1 MTNISSTVSQ
11 SDHDSE
17 SPAHR
22 VTALETVR
30 SALQPNAVFVLVH
43 GADGQVGVG
52 ETFYGGASVEA
63 YIHDVAAFALQ
74 APGRHSPARVSRQ
87 LAGYVGYSGS
97 GTEVRGNSAIDVA
110 LWDLLAKES
119 GLPLRD
125 LLGGPI
131 VESIEVYNTC
141 AGNDYVRSNAQQ
153 SSNNWGLPLADGPDR
168 YDDLWRF
175 LHEPARLARDLVD
188 EGYRGM
194 KVWPFDLAA
203 EASGGD
209 HRADL
214 SFGLGVLDSIRD
226 EVGDSMDLY
235 VELHSLWQPRGAER
249 VLRALEPYGLAWAE
263 DPIRADRYEAL
274 AVLREGTSVPIALGE
289 NLGAGYNSYKPLLDA
304 RATDIAIIDV
314 GWSGGITNA
323 MRTAALADQYG
334 VPVAPHDCTGPVSL
348 AVATHL
354 VTAIPNGHVQEV
366 ARSFYHGWYGQV
378 SEGYPAIAD
387 GRITPS
393 TAPGHGVTLRPEML
407 MDPSTIRRVTTIGS

>member
-1 MTNISSTVSQ
+1 MTSITSRVAQ
-11 SDHDSE
+11 PEDSE
-17 SPAHR
+17 TLFPRIVSI
-22 VTALETVR
+22 ETVR
-30 SALQPNAVFVLVH
+30 SSLQPNAIFVLVH

-52 ETFYGGASVEA
+52 ETFYGAASVEA
-63 YIHDVAAFALQ
+63 YVHEIAALALQ
-74 APGRHSPARVSRQ
+74 APGRHSPARVSG
-87 LAGYVGYSGS
+87 LLSGYVGYSGS
-97 GTEVRGNSAIDVA
+97 GTEVRGNSAIDIA
-110 LWDLLAKES
+110 LWDLLAKQS
-119 GLPLRD
+119 NRPLRE
-125 LLGGPI
+125 LLGGPF
-131 VESIEVYNTC
+131 VESIEIYNTC
-141 AGNDYVRSNAQQ
+141 AGNDYVRSNSQQ
-153 SSNNWGLPLADGPDR
+153 SSNNWGLPLAGRAER

-175 LHEPARLARDLVD
+175 LNEPARLARDLVD

-214 SFGLGVLDSIRD
+214 KFGLGVLDAIRE

-249 VLRALEPYGLAWAE
+249 LLRALEPYGLAWAE
-263 DPIRADRYEAL
+263 DPIRSDRNEAL

-289 NLGAGYNSYKPLLDA
+289 NVGAGYNSYKPLLDA
-304 RATDIAIIDV
+304 RSMDIAIIDA
-314 GWSGGITNA
+314 GWSGGITTA

-334 VPVAPHDCTGPVSL
+334 VPVALHDCTGPVSL

-354 VTAIPNGHVQEV
+354 VTAVPNGHVQEV

-378 SEGYPAIAD
+378 SEGFPGIAD

-393 TAPGHGVTLRPEML
+393 AAPGHGVTLRPEML
-407 MDPSTIRRVTTIGS
+407 LDPSTIRRVTAIES

>member
-1 MTNISSTVSQ
+1 MTNTSTTVSN
-11 SDHDSE
+11 SNVDSV
-17 SPAHR
+17 PRNQRIVAI
-22 VTALETVR
+22 ETVR
-30 SALQPNAVFVLVH
+30 SSLQPNAMFVLVH
-43 GADGQVGVG
+43 SDDGQVGLG
-52 ETFYGGASVEA
+52 ETFYGAASVEA
-63 YIHDVAAFALQ
+63 YIHEVAALALQ
-74 APGRHSPARVSRQ
+74 APGRHTPARVSRQ
-87 LAGYVGYSGS
+87 LHGYVGYSGS
-97 GTEVRGNSAIDVA
+97 GTEVRGNSAIDIA
-110 LWDLLAKES
+110 LWDLLAKQS
-119 GLPLRD
+119 GRPLRD
-125 LLGGPI
+125 VLGGPV
-131 VESIEVYNTC
+131 VESIDIYNTC

-153 SSNNWGLPLADGPDR
+153 SSNNWGLPIAGDPDR

-175 LHEPARLARDLVD
+175 LHEPAKLARDLFD

-214 SFGLGVLDSIRD
+214 SFGLGVLDAIRA

-263 DPIRADRYEAL
+263 DPIRSDRYEAL

-289 NLGAGYNSYKPLLDA
+289 NVGAGYNAYKPLLDA

-334 VPVAPHDCTGPVSL
+334 VPVAFHDCTGPVAL

-354 VTAIPNGHVQEV
+354 VTAVPNGHVQEV
-366 ARSFYHGWYGQV
+366 ARSFYHGWYGQA
-378 SEGYPAIAD
+378 SEGYPTISD
-387 GRITPS
+387 GRISPS
-393 TAPGHGVTLRPEML
+393 ATPGHGVSLRPEVL
-407 MDPSTIRRVTTIGS
+407 SDPSTIRRVTAIES

>member
-1 MTNISSTVSQ
+1 MTNISTTVSN
-11 SDHDSE
+11 SDVDSV
-17 SPAHR
+17 PPNQRIVAI
-22 VTALETVR
+22 ETVR

-43 GADGQVGVG
+43 AADGQVGLG
-52 ETFYGGASVEA
+52 ETFYGAASVEA
-63 YIHDVAAFALQ
+63 YIHEVAALALH
-74 APGRHSPARVSRQ
+74 APGRHSPAKVSRQ

-97 GTEVRGNSAIDVA
+97 GTEVRGNSAIDIA
-110 LWDLLAKES
+110 LWDLLAKQS
-119 GLPLRD
+119 GQPLRD
-125 LLGGPI
+125 LLGGP
-131 VESIEVYNTC
+131 VVDSIEIYNTC

-153 SSNNWGLPLADGPDR
+153 SSNNWGLPIAGEPDR

-175 LHEPARLARDLVD
+175 LHEPARLARDLFD
-188 EGYRGM
+188 QGYRGM

-203 EASGGD
+203 EVSNGD

-214 SFGLGVLDSIRD
+214 SFGLGVLDAIRE

-289 NLGAGYNSYKPLLDA
+289 NVGAGYNSYKPLLDA

-334 VPVAPHDCTGPVSL
+334 VPIAPHDCTGPVSL

-354 VTAIPNGHVQEV
+354 VTAVPNGHVQEV
-366 ARSFYHGWYGQV
+366 ARSFYHGWYEQV
-378 SEGYPAIAD
+378 SEGYPLIAD
-387 GRITPS
+387 GRITP
-393 TAPGHGVTLRPEML
+393 AAAAGHGVTLRPDVL
-407 MDPSTIRRVTTIGS
+407 TDPTTIRRVTAIES

>member
-1 MTNISSTVSQ
+1 MTSITSRVAQ
-11 SDHDSE
+11 PEDSE
-17 SPAHR
+17 TLFPRIVSI
-22 VTALETVR
+22 ETVR
-30 SALQPNAVFVLVH
+30 SSLQPNAIFVLVR

-52 ETFYGGASVEA
+52 ETFYGAASVEA
-63 YIHDVAAFALQ
+63 YVHEIAALALQ
-74 APGRHSPARVSRQ
+74 APGRHSPARVSG
-87 LAGYVGYSGS
+87 LLSGYVGYSGS
-97 GTEVRGNSAIDVA
+97 GTEVRGNSAIDIA
-110 LWDLLAKES
+110 LWDLLAKQS
-119 GLPLRD
+119 NRPLRE
-125 LLGGPI
+125 LLGGPF
-131 VESIEVYNTC
+131 VESIEIYNTC
-141 AGNDYVRSNAQQ
+141 AGNDYVRSNSQQ
-153 SSNNWGLPLADGPDR
+153 SSNNWGLPLAGRAER

-175 LHEPARLARDLVD
+175 LNEPARLARDLVD

-214 SFGLGVLDSIRD
+214 KFGLGVLDAIRE

-249 VLRALEPYGLAWAE
+249 ILRALEPYGLAWVE
-263 DPIRADRYEAL
+263 DPIRSDRYEAL

-289 NLGAGYNSYKPLLDA
+289 NVGAGYNSYKPLLDS
-304 RATDIAIIDV
+304 RAMDIAIIDV
-314 GWSGGITNA
+314 GWGGGITTA

-354 VTAIPNGHVQEV
+354 VTAVPNGHVQEV
-366 ARSFYHGWYGQV
+366 ARSFYNGWYGQV
-378 SEGYPAIAD
+378 SEGFPGIAD

-393 TAPGHGVTLRPEML
+393 AAPGHGVTLRPEML
-407 MDPSTIRRVTTIGS
+407 LDPSTIRRVTAIES